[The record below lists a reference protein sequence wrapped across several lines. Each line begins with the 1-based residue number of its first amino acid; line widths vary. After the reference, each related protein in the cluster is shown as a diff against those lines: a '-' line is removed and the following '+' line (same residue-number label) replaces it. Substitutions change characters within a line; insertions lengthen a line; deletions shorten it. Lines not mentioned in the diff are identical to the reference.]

1 MKKIKKINQKNIKNI
16 LKNHLT
22 DDVFLPEHR
31 IDSIIKEY
39 LLERNENTIYDDK
52 YEFSPKSLEIL
63 SQSLD
68 NLSDIK
74 DDLEV
79 IKEKEGDVL
88 ILTDVYCDDYVNNVV
103 GNLEKVIKDIEYM
116 INISN
121 QNKL

>member
-68 NLSDIK
+68 NLYDIK

-79 IKEKEGDVL
+79 IKEKEADVL
-88 ILTDVYCDDYVNNVV
+88 ILTNVYCDDYVNNVV

>member
-79 IKEKEGDVL
+79 IKEKEADVL

>member
-79 IKEKEGDVL
+79 IKEKEGDLL

>member
-68 NLSDIK
+68 NLYDIK

-79 IKEKEGDVL
+79 IKEKEADVL

>member
-16 LKNHLT
+16 LKIHLT

-68 NLSDIK
+68 NKRKRS
-74 DDLEV
+74 
-79 IKEKEGDVL
+79 
-88 ILTDVYCDDYVNNVV
+88 
-103 GNLEKVIKDIEYM
+103 
-116 INISN
+116 
-121 QNKL
+121 